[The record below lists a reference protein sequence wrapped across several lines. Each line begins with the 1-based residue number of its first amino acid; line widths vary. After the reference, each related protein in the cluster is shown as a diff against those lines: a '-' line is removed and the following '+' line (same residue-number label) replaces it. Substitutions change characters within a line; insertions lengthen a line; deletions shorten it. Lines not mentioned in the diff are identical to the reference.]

1 MGVKPTPNDMD
12 IRMSIEALDWAFKLN
27 RDDMTS
33 TMKLVLLVLAD
44 FAGDEDEAYPRQTTI
59 SARSMLTREAV
70 NKNLKKLEDI
80 GIIESTGRT
89 HPTGA
94 TRSSVY
100 KLMID
105 SPRRKDARDTDKSVN
120 EDHPHGVNDNHRGEN
135 DNHTRSEAGSHRG
148 ENGDHTFNHPK
159 EEPPKE
165 PPTKNRRT
173 APWPTDFRK
182 QFWNLYPKKP
192 GDSRKAAW
200 LKLEK
205 VEREDE
211 VEFTDL
217 MTGLRYYA
225 ERMNAE
231 IKQDPTRVKYIAAAS
246 VWINQA
252 RWETERPP
260 VKRTS
265 VNEWAGV
272 NGRRATAI

>member
-1 MGVKPTPNDMD
+1 
-12 IRMSIEALDWAFKLN
+12 MSIEALDWAFRLN
-27 RDDMTS
+27 RSDMTS

-80 GIIESTGRT
+80 GIIQATGRT

-100 KLMID
+100 KLIID
-105 SPRRKDARDTDKSVN
+105 SPKRKDARDTNKGPVN
-120 EDHPHGVNDNHRGEN
+120 DDHTPAAGVNDNHRGAN
-135 DNHTRSEAGSHRG
+135 DNHTQSERGSRPG
-148 ENGDHTFNHPK
+148 ENEDHTFNHPK

-173 APWPTDFRK
+173 APWPADYRE
-182 QFWNLYPKKP
+182 QFWKLYPKKP

-200 LKLEK
+200 TKLEK
-205 VEREDE
+205 VERDDE

-225 ERMNAE
+225 ERMAAAIREDQKN
-231 IKQDPTRVKYIAAAS
+231 VKFIAAAS

-260 VKRTS
+260 VKRAGDAWS
-265 VNEWAGV
+265 GV